1 MLGTTVVDIQTKEHT
16 SKGTRLYT
24 THKSQPGDG
33 KSIYIESRMMEQSE
47 RVRKGTGYK
56 RNIM

>member
-1 MLGTTVVDIQTKEHT
+1 MLGTTVVDIQTKET
-16 SKGTRLYT
+16 LYT

-33 KSIYIESRMMEQSE
+33 KRIYIESGMMEWSE
-47 RVRKGTGYK
+47 RVWKGAGYK